1 MRSFSADPA
10 APDDVRALARHGRVR
25 VPDGRIG
32 EVIGF
37 YRADD
42 EPMLVLFDTGDSRR
56 YSRADLRLI
65 A

>member
-1 MRSFSADPA
+1 VTPRNAASA
-10 APDDVRALARHGRVR
+10 APIGPRALARHDRVR

-37 YRADD
+37 YREDD
-42 EPMLVLFDTGDSRR
+42 EPMLILFGTGDSRR
-56 YSRADLRLI
+56 YCRADLRLV

>member
-10 APDDVRALARHGRVR
+10 APDDVRALARHDRVR

-42 EPMLVLFDTGDSRR
+42 EPMLVLFGTAATAGGTPG
-56 YSRADLRLI
+56 LI
-65 A
+65 SA

>member
-1 MRSFSADPA
+1 MRPPNGGFTA
-10 APDDVRALARHGRVR
+10 ANDVRALARHDRVR

-42 EPMLVLFDTGDSRR
+42 EPMLILFGTGDSRR
-56 YSRADLRLI
+56 YCRADLRLVS
-65 A
+65 